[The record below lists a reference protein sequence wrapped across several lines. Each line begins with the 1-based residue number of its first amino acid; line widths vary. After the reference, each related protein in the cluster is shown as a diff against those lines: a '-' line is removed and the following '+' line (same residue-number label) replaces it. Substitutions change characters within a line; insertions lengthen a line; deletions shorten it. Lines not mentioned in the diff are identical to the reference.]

1 MPFVFA
7 QVIAAFLLFQLVS
20 SSQAAGV
27 LRNFTIDNQDPLF
40 QYTSGWG
47 IAESQDATHGDFVY
61 ANDPG
66 ESLQVELPGE

>member
-1 MPFVFA
+1 MSLVFA

-20 SSQAAGV
+20 FSQAAGV
-27 LRNFTIDNQDPLF
+27 LRNVTLGNQDPLF
-40 QYTSGWG
+40 RYTSGWSV
-47 IAESQDATHGDFVY
+47 AESQDATHGDFVY